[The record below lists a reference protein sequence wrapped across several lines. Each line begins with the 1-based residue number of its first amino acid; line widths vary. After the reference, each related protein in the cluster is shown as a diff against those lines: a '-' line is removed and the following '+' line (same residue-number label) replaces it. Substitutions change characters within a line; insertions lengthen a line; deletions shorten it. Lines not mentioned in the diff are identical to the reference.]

1 MNNLIT
7 LGFRGEA
14 LASIA
19 AVSITEIITKTSDK
33 KTGTKVILEAGKVL
47 ENKAIGAP
55 DGTTVI
61 VEDLFFNTPARRKF
75 MKSNASESNKIIDLM
90 KNIALAY
97 PKIKI
102 RMVSNDSVLFS
113 TPGTGERLD
122 IITTLSGRQLTEKL
136 IVIDTLGEDISL
148 KGYVSGHYE
157 IGRASCRERV

>member
-1 MNNLIT
+1 
-7 LGFRGEA
+7 
-14 LASIA
+14 
-19 AVSITEIITKTSDK
+19 
-33 KTGTKVILEAGKVL
+33 
-47 ENKAIGAP
+47 
-55 DGTTVI
+55 
-61 VEDLFFNTPARRKF
+61 

-122 IITTLSGRQLTEKL
+122 VITTLSGRQLTEKL

-148 KGYVSGHYE
+148 EGYVSGPGE
-157 IGRASCRERV
+157 LRSSRKEQIFFVNGRVVDSKVIEKAIAIAYKERLFEGRYPIAYLFIEMNPNLLDVNIHPNKREV

>member
-1 MNNLIT
+1 MDLKRNI
-7 LGFRGEA
+7 
-14 LASIA
+14 
-19 AVSITEIITKTSDK
+19 
-33 KTGTKVILEAGKVL
+33 
-47 ENKAIGAP
+47 
-55 DGTTVI
+55 TVI

-122 IITTLSGRQLTEKL
+122 VITTLSGRQLTEKL

-148 KGYVSGHYE
+148 EGYVSGPGE
-157 IGRASCRERV
+157 LRSSRKEQIFFVNGRVVDSKVYDRLKRMSGKRNLPAGTQKNG